1 MRHVGSSLVVCSD
14 RTNPFLVI
22 TYKRTPCL
30 RQTPEGIGRSL
41 DIDRVYFVLYPVN
54 PPPSRGSF
62 ILEYERMK
70 RIQNPPAREPGR
82 WHRIRP
88 TVFLLRERRSSDQW
102 ITPSTVVNQS
112 AGSGCA
118 FSQNAELHH
127 GPEMLLDPEMST
139 VKLCRPTMVS
149 VSTVHGGNE
158 GWTHVIRMA
167 EV

>member
-1 MRHVGSSLVVCSD
+1 M
-14 RTNPFLVI
+14 
-22 TYKRTPCL
+22 
-30 RQTPEGIGRSL
+30 RSL
-41 DIDRVYFVLYPVN
+41 DLENEPPASVRPQKGSADPLTSIASTSYCTLST
-54 PPPSRGSF
+54 PPPRGSF